1 MAVPTQYPGPSHNR
15 GTWFATTDWSLI
27 LAAADSQDPNA
38 QEALD
43 SLCQIY
49 WHPVYAYIRRR
60 GYQDMA
66 QDLTQGFFTQLLE
79 KQYIKSARSERGRFR
94 SFLLASVKN
103 YLANEWDR
111 EQAQKRGGGTVLL
124 SMDFEGA
131 KASLPEPGHEI
142 TPEVVFERQWA
153 LTVLENVLAALR
165 QEMVRSGN
173 EERFQRLKG
182 FLTGEQA
189 GIKLRTVATELEMSE
204 GAVKVAI
211 HRMRRRFGEMLQS
224 EIASTLNDP
233 REVDEEI
240 RYLFAVITS

>member
-1 MAVPTQYPGPSHNR
+1 MPTQYPGPTHNR
-15 GTWFATTDWSLI
+15 GTWFATTEWSLI
-27 LAAADSQDPNA
+27 LAAADSQAPNA

-124 SMDFEGA
+124 SIDFEEA

-153 LTVLENVLAALR
+153 LTVLENVLAELR
-165 QEMVRSGN
+165 LEMVRSGN
-173 EERFQRLKG
+173 EERFQHLKG
-182 FLTGEQA
+182 FLTGEQV

-204 GAVKVAI
+204 GALKVAI
-211 HRMRRRFGEMLQS
+211 HRMRRRLGEILQS

-233 REVDEEI
+233 RQVEEEI
-240 RYLFAVITS
+240 RYLFAVIGS

>member
-1 MAVPTQYPGPSHNR
+1 
-15 GTWFATTDWSLI
+15 
-27 LAAADSQDPNA
+27 
-38 QEALD
+38 
-43 SLCQIY
+43 
-49 WHPVYAYIRRR
+49 
-60 GYQDMA
+60 MA

-124 SMDFEGA
+124 SFDFEGA